1 MPETAFPTPLG
12 TCRIRWQ
19 DNFIT
24 GFRLP
29 ESSDTATANIT
40 PPDWI
45 QVIIQRVRL
54 HLERHFQDFSDLPYH
69 FAQVGEFPR
78 AVYGCT
84 LQIKAGSTSSYG
96 DIARQLGYPPATSRA
111 VGTALGAN
119 PWPLLVPCHR
129 VVAADGKMTGFSGP
143 GGIETKLKLLALE
156 GAQLFDV

>member
-12 TCRIRWQ
+12 VCRISWQ
-19 DNFIT
+19 DHALT

-29 ESSDTATANIT
+29 ENRETATASVT

-45 QVIIQRVRL
+45 QVIIIHVGL
-54 HLERHFQDFSDLPYH
+54 HLTRQFQDFSDLPYH
-69 FAQVGEFPR
+69 FVQVGEFPR

-84 LQIKAGSTSSYG
+84 LQIKAGQTRSYG
-96 DIARQLGYPPATSRA
+96 DIARQLGHPPAVSRA
-111 VGTALGAN
+111 VGAALGAN
-119 PWPLLVPCHR
+119 PWPLLIPCHR

-156 GAQLFDV
+156 GAQLFAV